1 MTTTATSIY
10 IYTYVLLGRACSICE
25 LCVIHTSMVRGGLN
39 TLIMPSSLIKS
50 QFEPPQEGEELA
62 VTIETDNCTIDD
74 IIIVSVYVSV
84 AIIVCSQAY

>member
-1 MTTTATSIY
+1 
-10 IYTYVLLGRACSICE
+10 
-25 LCVIHTSMVRGGLN
+25 
-39 TLIMPSSLIKS
+39 MPSSLIKS